1 MIKIDWL
8 DTFNRLHDAA
18 QRRQDVLHR
27 LRRLQDTTEG
37 DIELTDEQ
45 EGAFAIVRDFAE
57 GDHRLAVT
65 HLVEYAQHV
74 PMDRLAQ
81 LSTDARTKLG
91 TRLATL
97 GANQG
102 DGSVLAAGLALGA
115 VPYPL
120 LSNPQVVKRA
130 ELLDLVLAE
139 CTAERLNAPSNDQGL
154 LVWETVMQA
163 VPTDD
168 PDGDDER
175 VAHLANVV
183 VPRLAQAGADL
194 ERTVLGARPSERND
208 CPLNRRAH
216 LLADALVLH
225 QGHVLRQSVGV
236 EGAARGRK
244 RL

>member
-154 LVWETVMQA
+154 LVWETVMWCGKPSCRRSR
-163 VPTDD
+163 PTTRTGTTSVWRTWRTSWCPVWPRPVRTSSGPFWARD
-168 PDGDDER
+168 R
-175 VAHLANVV
+175 ANATTAH
-183 VPRLAQAGADL
+183 
-194 ERTVLGARPSERND
+194 
-208 CPLNRRAH
+208 
-216 LLADALVLH
+216 
-225 QGHVLRQSVGV
+225 
-236 EGAARGRK
+236 
-244 RL
+244 